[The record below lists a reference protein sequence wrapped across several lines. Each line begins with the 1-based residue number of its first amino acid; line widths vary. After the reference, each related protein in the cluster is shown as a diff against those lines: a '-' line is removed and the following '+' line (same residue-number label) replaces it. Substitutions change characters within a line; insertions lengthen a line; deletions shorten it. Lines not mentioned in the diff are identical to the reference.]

1 MHVEV
6 FLQFTGDAMSPPV
19 LGTLMMLCMACILP
33 SGDGKQSP
41 FTVVSL
47 DDPSPKDAVDLALT
61 LSDSDS
67 DSETVVVEEELPHV
81 EMSAWLPGKNEG
93 LISISNYM
101 DTPVLKHVP
110 CHHCK
115 VKFGPED
122 IIYSWRCQH
131 VSVIHYLHESCLL
144 VHSEEDCAHALTLN
158 NVRGLLKECQPEF
171 LPLIE
176 SLYRV
181 EDDLVRI
188 AVWDIDTSND
198 GRDEEGVEG
207 WGRQKLRRC

>member
-1 MHVEV
+1 MHVEA

-19 LGTLMMLCMACILP
+19 LGTLMMLCMAYILP

-41 FTVVSL
+41 FIMVSS
-47 DDPSPKDAVDLALT
+47 DNDNAPSPKDAVDLDLT

-67 DSETVVVEEELPHV
+67 DSETVVLEEELPHV
-81 EMSAWLPGKNEG
+81 EMSAWLPGKNQG

-101 DTPVLKHVP
+101 DSPVLKLVP

-144 VHSEEDCAHALTLN
+144 VHSEEDCAHSLTLT

-188 AVWDIDTSND
+188 AVWDID
-198 GRDEEGVEG
+198 EEGVEG
-207 WGRQKLRRC
+207 CCRPQKLRRC

>member
-1 MHVEV
+1 
-6 FLQFTGDAMSPPV
+6 MSPPV
-19 LGTLMMLCMACILP
+19 LGTLMMLCIACILP

-41 FTVVSL
+41 FVLVSL
-47 DDPSPKDAVDLALT
+47 DNAPSPKDAVDPT
-61 LSDSDS
+61 SSDSDS
-67 DSETVVVEEELPHV
+67 DGETVVVEEALPHV
-81 EMSAWLPGKNEG
+81 EMSAWLPGENQG
-93 LISISNYM
+93 LISVSNYM
-101 DTPVLKHVP
+101 YTPVFQNSP

-122 IIYSWRCQH
+122 IIYCWRCQH

-144 VHSEEDCAHALTLN
+144 VHSEEDSAHPLTLT
-158 NVRGLLKECQPEF
+158 NVRGLLKECQAEF

-188 AVWDIDTSND
+188 ALWDIDTCND
-198 GRDEEGVEG
+198 DMDDEGVEG
-207 WGRQKLRRC
+207 WCRPQKLRRC